1 MSQCREDDESSAPSS
16 VWSESRGSQVD
27 IVDEENTANPTN
39 AMMGSSL
46 AAMGVAS
53 AVATNLY
60 EKKNTVEEK
69 EEGGTSQQ
77 HQQQQQRVFV
87 VAGGGKQQQEE
98 EEKQDLES
106 IRAEVRS
113 LVAKTS
119 PGKTAEELLSA
130 YVGKEEEL
138 LSHLRRLARE
148 TS

>member
-1 MSQCREDDESSAPSS
+1 MSSLVSQCREDDESSAPS

-60 EKKNTVEEK
+60 EKKNTVEGK
-69 EEGGTSQQ
+69 KEGGTS
-77 HQQQQQRVFV
+77 QQQQRVFV
-87 VAGGGKQQQEE
+87 VAGGRKQEE
-98 EEKQDLES
+98 KEEKQDMES
-106 IRAEVRS
+106 IRAEVKS